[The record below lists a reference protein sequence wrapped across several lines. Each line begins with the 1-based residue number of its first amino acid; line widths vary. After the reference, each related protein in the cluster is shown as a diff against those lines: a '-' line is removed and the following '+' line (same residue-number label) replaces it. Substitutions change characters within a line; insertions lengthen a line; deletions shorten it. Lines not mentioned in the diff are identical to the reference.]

1 MRKWGIARFV
11 AARICYKLKM
21 RRRYARKWRKM
32 EEKKYDLVIIGA
44 GPAGLSAA
52 VYGVRAGLEL
62 VVLEKIIICLIFVIL
77 LLCLIFTP
85 SFWVGLAL
93 FFFFLWAIVF

>member
-1 MRKWGIARFV
+1 MLNFFQ
-11 AARICYKLKM
+11 KM
-21 RRRYARKWRKM
+21 KCWF
-32 EEKKYDLVIIGA
+32 
-44 GPAGLSAA
+44 AGLT
-52 VYGVRAGLEL
+52 GLFEL

-93 FFFFLWAIVF
+93 FVLFLWAIVF